1 MMRRMRP
8 EPSEPAR
15 APARA
20 PWVAGMMIGMIGGY
34 FAIGHFNLDRRWY
47 FDPSLPFEAHIPFVP
62 AAIFAYVFVYIVL
75 LTGFLI
81 IPRAEMAYFRRAVLW
96 LSLNLVIAW
105 AIFLLVPVKAMH
117 RPPIEPGSGLAMALT
132 HWYYQHDPPTNLL
145 PSLHVQMGAIGGL
158 LCARRGGW
166 LGVAGPVAAAVIAV
180 SVLLVKQ
187 HYLADV
193 VLALVIVGVTAR
205 VCRMGSFRAERDT
218 AGRDPIEG

>member
-1 MMRRMRP
+1 MMRRMRSDA
-8 EPSEPAR
+8 SEPVR
-15 APARA
+15 SR
-20 PWVAGMMIGMIGGY
+20 WVAGMMIGMIGGY

-47 FDPSLPFEAHIPFVP
+47 LDPSLPFEAHIPFVP

-75 LTGFLI
+75 LTGFLV
-81 IPRAEMAYFRRAVLW
+81 IPRAEGVYFRRAVLW

-105 AIFLLVPVKAMH
+105 VIFLLVPVKALH
-117 RPPIEPGSGLAMALT
+117 RPVIEPGSGLAMALT

-166 LGVAGPVAAAVIAV
+166 LGVAGLVAAAVIAV

-193 VLALVIVGVTAR
+193 VLALVIVGVTAK
-205 VCRMGSFRAERDT
+205 VCRMGSFRPRSLR
-218 AGRDPIEG
+218 AGPDSING